1 MPLRRGKRDKQR
13 ERDELVAETGVDD
26 VDADVNADAEGDVD
40 GDVDDD
46 VGARDEAGVEDAGV
60 GPTGARTRPFDE
72 TEVVDP
78 EGGAPFP
85 RLDLGSLRIPVFA
98 DMEVRVELNEAQ
110 QPVAASLLHAGSA
123 AQVLAFAAPR
133 NAGIWDDV
141 RAEIAESV
149 RGDGGQVDEVAGPFG
164 PELAVRLKGASPDGR
179 PVDQRLRFVGFDG
192 PRWFMRAV
200 FSGPAA
206 TNPQQAL
213 PLETVVT
220 SVVVV
225 RGEDPMAPRDALP
238 LRLPTDV
245 SGMPQPPETP
255 HPNADPLT
263 RGPEITETR

>member
-1 MPLRRGKRDKQR
+1 MPFRRDKR
-13 ERDELVAETGVDD
+13 ASRAKSATSGASDEFDVEQVDVEQGETEPDGGAEP
-26 VDADVNADAEGDVD
+26 
-40 GDVDDD
+40 
-46 VGARDEAGVEDAGV
+46 AR
-60 GPTGARTRPFDE
+60 RTRPFDE
-72 TEVVDP
+72 TEVVEP

-85 RLDLGSLRIPVFA
+85 RLDLGSMRIPVFA

-123 AQVLAFAAPR
+123 VQVLAFAAPR
-133 NAGIWDDV
+133 GDGIWDDV

-149 RGDGGQVDEVAGPFG
+149 RGDGGQADEVDGPFG
-164 PELAVRLKGASPDGR
+164 RELAVRLKGAGPAGK

-192 PRWFMRAV
+192 PRWFLRAV
-200 FSGPAA
+200 LSGPAA

-220 SVVVV
+220 SIVVV
-225 RGEDPMAPRDALP
+225 RGEEPMAPRDALP

-245 SGMPQPPETP
+245 QGMPQSPTSQQ
-255 HPNADPLT
+255 PNIDPLT

>member
-1 MPLRRGKRDKQR
+1 MPFRRDKRGKRAKG
-13 ERDELVAETGVDD
+13 DEVDVEQTDVEGVDGEETD
-26 VDADVNADAEGDVD
+26 GEGL
-40 GDVDDD
+40 GIEP
-46 VGARDEAGVEDAGV
+46 APAASATSSEPER
-60 GPTGARTRPFDE
+60 RTRPFDE
-72 TEVVDP
+72 TEVADP

-85 RLDLGSLRIPVFA
+85 RLDLGSMRIPVFA
-98 DMEVRVELNEAQ
+98 DMEVRVELNDAK

-123 AQVLAFAAPR
+123 VQLLAFAAPR
-133 NAGIWDDV
+133 GDGIWDDV
-141 RAEIAESV
+141 RAEIADSV
-149 RGDGGQVDEVAGPFG
+149 RGDGGQVNEVDGPFG
-164 PELAVRLKGASPDGR
+164 PELAVHLKGTGPDGK

-192 PRWFMRAV
+192 PRWFLRAV

-206 TNPQQAL
+206 TNPQQSL

-245 SGMPQPPETP
+245 QGIPQPPAQQQP
-255 HPNADPLT
+255 DPLT

>member
-1 MPLRRGKRDKQR
+1 MPFRRDKRAKGAKNDQP
-13 ERDELVAETGVDD
+13 D
-26 VDADVNADAEGDVD
+26 VEFEQTDLEQ
-40 GDVDDD
+40 
-46 VGARDEAGVEDAGV
+46 AGV
-60 GPTGARTRPFDE
+60 GHTGVEPDDATGGLGSPGTTSSDGSDAGRRSRPFDE
-72 TEVVDP
+72 TEVADP

-85 RLDLGSLRIPVFA
+85 RLDLGSMRIPVFA
-98 DMEVRVELNEAQ
+98 DMEVRVELNDAQ

-123 AQVLAFAAPR
+123 VQLLAFAAPR
-133 NAGIWDDV
+133 GDGIWDDV

-149 RGDGGQVDEVAGPFG
+149 RGDGGQADEVDGPFG
-164 PELAVRLKGASPDGR
+164 PELAVRLKGAGPDGK

-192 PRWFMRAV
+192 PRWFLRAV

-225 RGEDPMAPRDALP
+225 RGDDPMAPRDALP

-245 SGMPQPPETP
+245 QGMPQPPAP
-255 HPNADPLT
+255 PLPDPLT

>member
-1 MPLRRGKRDKQR
+1 MPFRRDKRDKR
-13 ERDELVAETGVDD
+13 EKRDQRDESAEAD
-26 VDADVNADAEGDVD
+26 VDREQTELEPDDAI
-40 GDVDDD
+40 
-46 VGARDEAGVEDAGV
+46 
-60 GPTGARTRPFDE
+60 GPAALASATSSESASRTRPFDE
-72 TEVVDP
+72 AEVADP

-85 RLDLGSLRIPVFA
+85 RLDLGSMRIPVFA
-98 DMEVRVELNEAQ
+98 DMEVRVELNDAK

-123 AQVLAFAAPR
+123 VQLLAFAAPR
-133 NAGIWDDV
+133 GDGIWEEV

-149 RGDGGQVDEVAGPFG
+149 RGDGGQVDEVEGPFG
-164 PELAVRLKGASPDGR
+164 RELAVRLKGTGPDGK

-192 PRWFMRAV
+192 PRWFLRAV

-206 TNPQQAL
+206 TNPQQSL

-245 SGMPQPPETP
+245 QGIPQPPTP
-255 HPNADPLT
+255 EPPDPLT

>member
-1 MPLRRGKRDKQR
+1 MPFRRDKRGKQ
-13 ERDELVAETGVDD
+13 
-26 VDADVNADAEGDVD
+26 ADAASPDDAVSPEEAASPDDAVSPDVEQ
-40 GDVDDD
+40 
-46 VGARDEAGVEDAGV
+46 AAPAEATPSSTEEAG
-60 GPTGARTRPFDE
+60 RRSRPFDE

-123 AQVLAFAAPR
+123 VQVLAFAAPR
-133 NAGIWDDV
+133 RDGIWDDV
-141 RAEIAESV
+141 RAEIADSV
-149 RGDGGQVDEVAGPFG
+149 RGDGGQADEVDGPFG
-164 PELAVRLKGASPDGR
+164 RELAVRMKAAGPDGK
-179 PVDQRLRFVGFDG
+179 PVEQRLRFVGFDG
-192 PRWFMRAV
+192 PRWFVRAV

-206 TNPQQAL
+206 TNPPQAL

-220 SVVVV
+220 SIVVV
-225 RGEDPMAPRDALP
+225 RGDQPMAPRDALP

-245 SGMPQPPETP
+245 AGMSQPPAAEP
-255 HPNADPLT
+255 PAIDPLT